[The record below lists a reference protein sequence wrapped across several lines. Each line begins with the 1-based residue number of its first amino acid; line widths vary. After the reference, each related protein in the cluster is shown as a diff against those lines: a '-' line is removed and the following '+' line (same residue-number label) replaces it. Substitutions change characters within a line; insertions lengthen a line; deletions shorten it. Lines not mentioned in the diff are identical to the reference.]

1 MESSAYIDTRPSYP
15 KEMARRSYLVNYT
28 PPIFPKYDGL
38 ARNAREHIRRYVDTL
53 IAHSHNHELRLREF
67 SKSLEGLDFTRYTS
81 LSPGSVLSWNNMTIK
96 FMKKL
101 FALDEKL
108 TLSDLQKEKQ
118 KISKG
123 LLDYIHR
130 FRDLSLICYDPVEEE
145 RLLDIG
151 IASMLY
157 EYHPYLEN
165 L

>member
-1 MESSAYIDTRPSYP
+1 
-15 KEMARRSYLVNYT
+15 MAT
-28 PPIFPKYDGL
+28 Q
-38 ARNAREHIRRYVDTL
+38 
-53 IAHSHNHELRLREF
+53 
-67 SKSLEGLDFTRYTS
+67 
-81 LSPGSVLSWNNMTIK
+81 

-123 LLDYIHR
+123 LLDCIYR
-130 FRDLSLICYDPVEEE
+130 FRDLSLICYDPVEEK

-151 IASMLY
+151 ITSMLY

>member
-1 MESSAYIDTRPSYP
+1 
-15 KEMARRSYLVNYT
+15 MAT
-28 PPIFPKYDGL
+28 Q
-38 ARNAREHIRRYVDTL
+38 
-53 IAHSHNHELRLREF
+53 
-67 SKSLEGLDFTRYTS
+67 
-81 LSPGSVLSWNNMTIK
+81 

-101 FALDEKL
+101 FSLDEKI
-108 TLSDLQKEKQ
+108 TLLDLQKEKQ